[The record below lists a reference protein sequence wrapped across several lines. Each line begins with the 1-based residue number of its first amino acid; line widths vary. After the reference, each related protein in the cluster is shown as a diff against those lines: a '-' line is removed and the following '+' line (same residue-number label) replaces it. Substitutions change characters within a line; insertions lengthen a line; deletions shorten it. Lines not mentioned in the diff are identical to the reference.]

1 MGSRSAR
8 GSACLAQLLRSHSMS
23 DTQPIHRLGVIG
35 DIHAECD
42 RLDAVL
48 DWLAGQQLDASVCTG
63 DIADGKGCMNRCCDL
78 LKQAAVA
85 TVAGNHD
92 RWLLQDRVRHL
103 VDAHQLGDL
112 LPATQEYLMEL
123 PKTRELQTVS
133 GSLLLCHGVGDN
145 DLGKVWPGTVRT
157 QAERS
162 AELDKIIDSG
172 EFKYL
177 VNGHLHYR
185 VLIDFTDLLLVN
197 AGTLRGEFPG
207 VSIIDFDEGWIAAYE
222 LDLDAGRQRIKK
234 VAEYSIDDRTGRRIW
249 ENTQAFDAQWT
260 PSTLYA

>member
-1 MGSRSAR
+1 
-8 GSACLAQLLRSHSMS
+8 MS
-23 DTQPIHRLGVIG
+23 DTQPIHRLGLIG

-42 RLDAVL
+42 RLDTVL
-48 DWLAGQQLDASVCTG
+48 DWLAGQQLDGSVCTG
-63 DIADGKGCMNRCCDL
+63 DVADGRGCVDRSCEL
-78 LKQAAVA
+78 LEQSGVA

-103 VDAHQLGDL
+103 VDAHQLDDL
-112 LPATQEYLMEL
+112 QPATQEYLMDL

-133 GSLLLCHGVGDN
+133 GSLLLCHGVGNN
-145 DLGKVWPGTVRT
+145 DLGKVWPGTVKT

-172 EFKYL
+172 EFNYL

-185 VLIDFTDLLLVN
+185 VLIDFTDLLLIN
-197 AGTLRGEFPG
+197 AGTLRGDFPG

-222 LDLDAGRQRIKK
+222 LDLNAGEQKVQK
-234 VAEYSIDDRTGRRIW
+234 VAEYSIHDRTDRRIW
-249 ENTQAFDAQWT
+249 DNTQAFDAQWS